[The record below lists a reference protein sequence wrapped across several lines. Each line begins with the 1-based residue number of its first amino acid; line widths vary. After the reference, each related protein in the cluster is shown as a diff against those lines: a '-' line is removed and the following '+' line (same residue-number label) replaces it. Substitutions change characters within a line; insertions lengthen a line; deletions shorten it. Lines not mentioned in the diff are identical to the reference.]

1 MKGERLG
8 KSISCSLSPHKNQE
22 EVGLSHGLR
31 GALGACLRSWYDG
44 KRKRL
49 DPVGNDPEVA
59 LGALDKKRLELAYVA
74 AGGEIKQSDNPAI
87 NNGQRKRVSKAVG
100 EYLADCKDRQGK
112 SGYGLAVRTPE
123 TYEYRLGF
131 LTKSALPKSF
141 FWPFPK

>member
-1 MKGERLG
+1 
-8 KSISCSLSPHKNQE
+8 
-22 EVGLSHGLR
+22 
-31 GALGACLRSWYDG
+31 
-44 KRKRL
+44 
-49 DPVGNDPEVA
+49 VGNDPEVA